1 VICRHTIEP
10 LSSRRD
16 ISDRIQWA
24 KMWILMGTAKCCLQ
38 KFELEKKLVSGKVR
52 SGKGKK
58 KAEKASRRAQREAS
72 AAATADASMA
82 DAPKATKGL
91 GSSRTQTKR
100 AATAMDT
107 DA

>member
-1 VICRHTIEP
+1 MSQP
-10 LSSRRD
+10 N
-16 ISDRIQWA
+16 A
-24 KMWILMGTAKCCLQ
+24 ALQ

-58 KAEKASRRAQREAS
+58 KAEKAHRRAEREAS
-72 AAATADASMA
+72 AAATADTGMA

-91 GSSRTQTKR
+91 GSSRAQATQR